1 MAGIE
6 NEKEKNLRGDA
17 IMERKK
23 KNAFERYQ
31 NLKMEQKRLN
41 DRMEDLLSER
51 EQVQSHIVIDGVIA
65 SDREFPYTTHISK
78 VEGLELDSDK
88 FENHVIN
95 KELRRVRKMQDA
107 TDLALSEIRE
117 MVDGIEDEFIK
128 AIITYRFIDGLSWRQ
143 VAFKMGGGNT
153 EASVLMAYRRY
164 ANKYFKSC

>member
-1 MAGIE
+1 MDIE
-6 NEKEKNLRGDA
+6 NGKEKKLRGDA

-51 EQVQSHIVIDGVIA
+51 EQVQSRIVIDGVIA

-128 AIITYRFIDGLSWRQ
+128 AIITYRFIDGMSWRQ

-164 ANKYFKSC
+164 VNKYFKSC